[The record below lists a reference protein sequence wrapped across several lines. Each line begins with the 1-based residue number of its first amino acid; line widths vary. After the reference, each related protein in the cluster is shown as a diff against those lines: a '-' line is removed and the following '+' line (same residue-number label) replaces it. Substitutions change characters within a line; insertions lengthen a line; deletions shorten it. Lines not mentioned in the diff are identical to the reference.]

1 MLQCCADII
10 REYMKTFCEYKGLI
24 HSIVLSWIYI
34 YILIKQDFF
43 SFKATEYAVSIGTAW
58 LQG

>member
-1 MLQCCADII
+1 MWQCCADII

-34 YILIKQDFF
+34 YIYIKIKQDFF
-43 SFKATEYAVSIGTAW
+43 FFLKQ
-58 LQG
+58 LNML